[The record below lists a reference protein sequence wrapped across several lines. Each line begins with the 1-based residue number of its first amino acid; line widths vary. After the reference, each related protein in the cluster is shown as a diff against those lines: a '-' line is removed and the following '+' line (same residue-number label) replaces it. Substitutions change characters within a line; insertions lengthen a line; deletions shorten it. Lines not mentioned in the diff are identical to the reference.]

1 MKYGAAAISG
11 AIHELHSGIPI
22 FTETRHKK
30 NKENDHPIQTISENL
45 LYTISIQPC
54 LCNKQL
60 K

>member
-30 NKENDHPIQTISENL
+30 K
-45 LYTISIQPC
+45 
-54 LCNKQL
+54 
-60 K
+60 